1 MGDSAMNLSNS
12 ARVFGANCL
21 LLMFTLPA
29 LGVSCKTQGAM
40 TEAERAPIVQAARQ
54 IALDVQSG
62 RSDDLKAATVPAVA
76 ASFNSIAQASA
87 ALVPLMAGATI
98 TVDAV
103 YKLDASDAKPGD
115 DQEQFFCDAGDN
127 SSHVTF
133 SIQHLPPGQF
143 AFALVHAT
151 GVRKPQ
157 QIALLLQ
164 SLRTGAPWQLAG
176 FFPKPLSIA
185 GHDGLWYW
193 KQARMYAQKK
203 QTWNAW
209 FYYSTAISLLQP
221 AGFFSSTNLEKLVDE
236 QQAAR
241 PTDLPGPAPLTIH
254 AGGAAYNITNLRTDD
269 ALGGLDL
276 VVHYDS
282 TSSDPVAGREHTIA
296 VMHGLLALHPELR
309 EAFHGLWVFA
319 DAASA
324 GQAFSL
330 EQPMTELPKT

>member
-1 MGDSAMNLSNS
+1 
-12 ARVFGANCL
+12 
-21 LLMFTLPA
+21 
-29 LGVSCKTQGAM
+29 M

-62 RSDDLKAATVPAVA
+62 RTADLKAATVPAVA
-76 ASFNSIAQASA
+76 ASFNSIAQSA
-87 ALVPLMAGATI
+87 AALAPLITGATI

-115 DQEQFFCDAGDN
+115 DQEQFFCDSGDN
-127 SSHVTF
+127 SVHVTF

-151 GVRKPQ
+151 GVAKPQ

-164 SLRTGAPWQLAG
+164 SLNAGSPWQLAG
-176 FFPKPLSIA
+176 FFPKPLSVA

-193 KQARMYAQKK
+193 EQARRYAQKK
-203 QTWNAW
+203 QMWNAW
-209 FYYSTAISLLQP
+209 LYYSTAAYLLQP
-221 AGFFSSTNLEKLVDE
+221 AAFVSSANFDKLADE

-241 PTDLPGPAPLTIH
+241 PTDVPGTTPLMVKGESST
-254 AGGAAYNITNLRTDD
+254 AYKVKSFRTDD

-276 VVHYDS
+276 VAHYDS
-282 TSSDPVAGREHTIA
+282 TSSDPVADRAHTIA
-296 VMHGLLALHPELR
+296 VMRGLLTLHPELR
-309 EAFHGLWVFA
+309 DAFHGLWVFA
-319 DAASA
+319 DAGPG

-330 EQPMTELPKT
+330 EQPMTELPKS

>member
-1 MGDSAMNLSNS
+1 MGDSTMNFS
-12 ARVFGANCL
+12 AAARGLGAGCL
-21 LLMFTLPA
+21 LALAAPA
-29 LGVSCKTQGAM
+29 FGVSCKTQGAM
-40 TEAERAPIVQAARQ
+40 TEAERAPLVQAARQ

-76 ASFNSIAQASA
+76 ASFNSIAQASS
-87 ALVPLMAGATI
+87 ALSPLMAGATI

-127 SSHVTF
+127 TSHVTF
-133 SIQHLPPGQF
+133 TIQHLPPGQF

-151 GVRKPQ
+151 GVNKPQ

-164 SLRTGAPWQLAG
+164 SLKAGAPWQLAG
-176 FFPKPLSIA
+176 FFPKPLSVA

-193 KQARMYAQKK
+193 RQARLHAQKK
-203 QTWNAW
+203 QMWNAW
-209 FYYSTAISLLQP
+209 LYYSTAAYLLQP
-221 AGFFSSTNLEKLVDE
+221 AGFFSSTNLEKLIDE

-241 PTDLPGPAPLTIH
+241 PADVPGTTPLTIH
-254 AGGAAYNITNLRTDD
+254 ADGAAYKITSLRTDD

-282 TSSDPVAGREHTIA
+282 TSSDPVAGRAHTIA
-296 VMHGLLALHPELR
+296 VMHGLLTLHPELR
-309 EAFHGLWVFA
+309 DAFHGLWVFA
-319 DAASA
+319 DAGPG

-330 EQPMTELPKT
+330 EQPMAELR